1 MSVRRGASS
10 AALVAAAVAGSAL
23 LVPPASASTPADG
36 LGVTVSDV
44 VRDTVTRGRGEDG
57 FTLTVSNP
65 TDRAQPFTGTVILTP
80 AGGPSPLEPGQLT
93 VGVQPLTAPATDT
106 SVLGENPGLFAQF
119 FPHGGNALNDP
130 FQLPAGSSYSW
141 KVTVGFAAGFPG
153 NDDGVRAAVD
163 ISVPSGGHVTPD
175 PAAPIDFAL
184 SPALPDG
191 EITEHFT
198 GDVSL
203 SPDHPGQT
211 GLVADNGAGGSFTS
225 PLETIVEVHPA
236 KGDALPDLK
245 GLTLEYR
252 TGGGSWQQ
260 ARAIRPGEG
269 WALPDIP
276 AGFAYQQKRT
286 FDLRFSLPA
295 GSGARTTAEDL
306 TISALLRLGGT
317 IASAEG
323 TLHYAPAGA
332 EGTTASPSATAT
344 TPTVSGGTTGTTG
357 TTSTTGAA
365 DSGASAQLARTGSSH
380 SGLFAGAAAV
390 FAAAGAA
397 LTLAARRRSAG

>member
-1 MSVRRGASS
+1 MSVRRGAAS
-10 AALVAAAVAGSAL
+10 AALVAAAVIGGVL
-23 LVPPASASTPADG
+23 LVPAAASAAPASASASSDG
-36 LGVTVSDV
+36 LGVTVGDA
-44 VRDTVTRGRGEDG
+44 VRDTVTRGHGEDG

-65 TDRAQPFTGTVILTP
+65 TGKALPFTGTVVLTP
-80 AGGPSPLEPGQLT
+80 LGGPSPLAPGQLT

-119 FPHGGNALNDP
+119 FPQGGNALKDP
-130 FQLPAGSSYSW
+130 FRLPAGSSYSW
-141 KVTVGFAAGFPG
+141 KVTFGFAAGFPG

-163 ISVPSGGHVTPD
+163 ISVPDGGHVTPD
-175 PAAPIDFAL
+175 PAAPMDFGL

-191 EITEHFT
+191 EVTEHFS

-203 SPDHPGQT
+203 SPGHPGQT
-211 GLVADNGAGGSFTS
+211 TLTVDNGAGGSFTS

-252 TGGGSWQQ
+252 TGGGAWTQ
-260 ARAIRPGEG
+260 AEAIEPGEG

-276 AGFAYQQKRT
+276 AGFAYQQTRA

-295 GSGARTTAEDL
+295 GSGNRTTAEDL
-306 TISALLRLGGT
+306 TIDSLLRLGGT
-317 IASAEG
+317 VASAEG
-323 TLHYAPAGA
+323 TLHYAPAAG
-332 EGTTASPSATAT
+332 GTSPS
-344 TPTVSGGTTGTTG
+344 SSGTTGTAG
-357 TTSTTGAA
+357 GA
-365 DSGASAQLARTGSSH
+365 DSGASLRLAETGSPH
-380 SGLFAGAAAV
+380 ADLFAGAAAL

-397 LTLAARRRSAG
+397 LALAARRRPSA